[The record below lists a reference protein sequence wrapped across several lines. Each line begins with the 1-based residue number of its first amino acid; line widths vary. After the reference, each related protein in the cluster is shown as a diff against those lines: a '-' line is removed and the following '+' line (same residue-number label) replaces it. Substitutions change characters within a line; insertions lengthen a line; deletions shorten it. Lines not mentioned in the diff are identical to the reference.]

1 MVSKLINSILY
12 ISLYI
17 FSLYTFSHFIYPT
30 FSYEGYILDINYGK
44 IFTSIFIIIFITLIL
59 PSKIKRV
66 SDFLLHIHFIF
77 PILFM
82 LVLYSVENFNS
93 YYMLMT
99 IFCFLI
105 ITSLVK
111 FKMPISDIAIF
122 KINWRS
128 LIKILFLL
136 SFIILGIL
144 IITHRQYFNLDI
156 TKVYM
161 YRLQLREIERGIL
174 PYIIHSVYPIL
185 LSFVFTYSLIYKKR
199 FLMITVLLLFVLNFG
214 FSSHKQYLF
223 LPFLI
228 FGIYLVVKSKFYV
241 SKLIAG
247 LIFLIIFA
255 LIIDYLWFEVWAK
268 AIIINRFLFV
278 PAQINFYYYD
288 YFSQN
293 PKIFWTDSKWLLIG
307 KIIDYP
313 YFLPLPMVIGDTY
326 FNNPETSAN
335 TSWIGSGYAHAGF
348 LGMIIYAVI
357 IGLIFKYLDFKT
369 KTLDRDFIVISF
381 SPFIISLFLSSDLKT
396 VFLSHGL
403 LLYLIILSVLKL
415 NKGDIRN
422 ENY

>member
-1 MVSKLINSILY
+1 MNLKFINSVLY
-12 ISLYI
+12 IGLYS
-17 FSLYTFSHFIYPT
+17 FSQYVFTNFIYPIY
-30 FSYEGYILDINYGK
+30 SYEGYNLYINYGK
-44 IFTSIFIIIFITLIL
+44 MFTSIFVIIFISLIL
-59 PSKIKRV
+59 PSKIRKV

-82 LVLYSVENFNS
+82 LVLYSAENFNS
-93 YYMLMT
+93 YYTLMT

-105 ITSLVK
+105 IVSLVK

-128 LIKILFLL
+128 LIKIFFLL

-144 IITHRQYFNLDI
+144 IITHWQYFNLDI

-161 YRLQLREIERGIL
+161 YRLQLREMERGIL
-174 PYIIHSVYPIL
+174 SYINHSIFPIL

-199 FLMITVLLLFVLNFG
+199 FLMITVFLLFVLNFG
-214 FSSHKQYLF
+214 FSSHRQYLF

-228 FGIYLVVKSKFYV
+228 FGMYLVVTSKFPV

-255 LIIDYLWFEVWAK
+255 LIIDSFWFEVWAK
-268 AIIINRFLFV
+268 AIIINRFLFT
-278 PAQINFYYYD
+278 PAQLNFYYYD
-288 YFSQN
+288 FFSQN

-307 KIIDYP
+307 EIIDYP
-313 YFLPLPMVIGDTY
+313 YSLPLPKVIGDTY
-326 FNNPETSAN
+326 FNNPETNAN

-357 IGLIFKYLDFKT
+357 IGLILKYLDFKT

-403 LLYLIILSVLKL
+403 LLYLIILSVLK
-415 NKGDIRN
+415 
-422 ENY
+422 